1 MKKCPMCGNEN
12 DDIAKACTNCGT
24 RLEVNP
30 ELELKPNTPKTAKP
44 QTTSTWKLQ
53 ENPDV
58 YQNKVLTDIYSR
70 VANIEKNVS
79 DIKGWIT
86 FLGILVVIGQILAF
100 ISSCS
105 ALF

>member
-1 MKKCPMCGNEN
+1 MCGNEN

-44 QTTSTWKLQ
+44 QTTNTWKLQ